1 MLSLPVLLIVG
12 AAAVLIAV
20 GGRRALAALP
30 ELVLVGGPDGYPVL
44 ALVTFQNVAASLAT
58 MASVPRVALVV
69 SLARDGSA
77 GVDSGRVLRTVLAVD
92 IVVLVSLSG
101 IAVLLPG
108 TLFA

>member
-1 MLSLPVLLIVG
+1 MDGWRDERGHV
-12 AAAVLIAV
+12 
-20 GGRRALAALP
+20 ALAHLRDHAVRARFAASQA
-30 ELVLVGGPDGYPVL
+30 EAARAIGYPVL

-58 MASVPRVALVV
+58 TASVPRVALAV

-101 IAVLLPG
+101 TAVLLPA